1 LSLVL
6 GVGCG
11 TSAGGEPRQSVA
23 GGPSACTSCAGDDT
37 VAGAAGAA
45 GTPEPSSGG
54 APDTN
59 SGGAADP
66 PSGGAPERQN
76 GGAAGEVASDVS
88 LRAITILQTLEV
100 PLMQAGKAVAAA
112 ARPAPLIA
120 GKRAIARA
128 FVDVNETFTPRTLIG
143 VLDIT
148 TAKASRSLVDRR
160 RIARASTQDDL
171 GSSFDFDVSAD
182 DLSESASYRLRVL
195 ETDTTPLARFPEH
208 GYVQLGARRLK
219 PFELVLVPFIIGGF
233 APKTTEVEVQA
244 LRRRLLALYPSS
256 EIEVAV
262 APPKTIGY
270 VVDAEDG
277 WDGALDELYQL
288 RSEQA
293 PPANVFYY
301 GVMAPASS
309 FDAFCPDG
317 CIVGY
322 SMMADADDV
331 DSRGSIGIGVFPDGS
346 GSDDAWDTVA
356 HELGHALGRDHAPC
370 GIDDPHD
377 VDRGWPSDAAHR
389 NAGLGVY
396 GYDFDSQRLIQPR
409 QAKDV
414 MSYCQPVWIADYTY
428 RGIFERLD
436 YIQTE
441 GLRALDAVGL
451 SPPALFRLARIGRR
465 GQTVWL
471 GDRRKNGAAARRS
484 VDLLDAS
491 GRRIGRIEAQVAR
504 ADHGGGGY
512 VWLPLGALHES
523 GAASVDLRPFGGS
536 VLPL

>member
-1 LSLVL
+1 MS
-6 GVGCG
+6 
-11 TSAGGEPRQSVA
+11 SGGA
-23 GGPSACTSCAGDDT
+23 
-37 VAGAAGAA
+37 
-45 GTPEPSSGG
+45 PEPSSGG
-54 APDTN
+54 APA
-59 SGGAADP
+59 S
-66 PSGGAPERQN
+66 QK

-88 LRAITILQTLEV
+88 LRAITILQTLEI
-100 PLMQAGKAVAAA
+100 PLMEAGKAVAAA

-120 GKRAIARA
+120 GKRGVARA
-128 FVDVNETFTPRTLIG
+128 FVDVNESFTPRTLIG

-148 TAKASRSLVDRR
+148 TGKAPRSLVDRR
-160 RIARASTQDDL
+160 RIERASTQDDL

-182 DLSESASYRLRVL
+182 DLSASARYRLRVL
-195 ETDTTPLARFPEH
+195 EADTTPLARFPEQ
-208 GYVQLGARRLK
+208 GYVELGARSLK

-233 APKTTEVEVQA
+233 VPKTTEVEVQA

-262 APPKTIGY
+262 APPKTLGY

-277 WDGALDELYQL
+277 WDAALDELYQL
-288 RSEQA
+288 RSEQE
-293 PPANVFYY
+293 PPSNVFYY

-346 GSDDAWDTVA
+346 GADDAWDTVA

-377 VDRGWPSDAAHR
+377 VDRGWPLDAAHR

-396 GYDFDSQRLIQPR
+396 GYDFDLQRLIQPR

-414 MSYCQPVWIADYTY
+414 MSYCRPVWIADYTY

-441 GLRALDAVGL
+441 RLRALDAVGL

-471 GDRRKNGAAARRS
+471 GDRRKNGAAARHS
-484 VDLLDAS
+484 VDLLDRS
-491 GRRIGRIEAQVAR
+491 GRPVGRIEAQVAR

-512 VWLPLGALHES
+512 VWLPLGALLES